1 MQGYQ
6 DIVDDL
12 ILIKSVHK
20 GTLGEYF
27 LTQRKGTNEYFI
39 TEKINKEYCEN
50 NKNSSSYILN
60 EIEILKEIKHPNIV
74 KFYGLKKSKII
85 GM

>member
-12 ILIKSVHK
+12 ILIKNIQK
-20 GTLGEYF
+20 GDFGGFF

-39 TEKINKEYCEN
+39 TEKINRDLCEN
-50 NKNSSSYILN
+50 KNTSKYIIN
-60 EIEILKEIKHPNIV
+60 GIEI
-74 KFYGLKKSKII
+74 SK
-85 GM
+85 